1 MTTGHTAFVDDP
13 QFLRRVLDASR
24 LLVMVVDR
32 AGMIQHANRA
42 VCSAAGLSSTATHCP
57 IWELTTFPV
66 ERNLLKTGFSPFRPE
81 AFPSGLLFHLH
92 GGQTSRLVDWD
103 VRLLT
108 EQPDAELVVMTGVDV
123 TDRIASQLRLRETEE
138 FQRRVLDRLPA
149 IVWTT
154 DREMRTTF
162 SAGGGLAGLGLASG
176 EVALMGTPV
185 SSYFQTDDPTHPGI
199 ASHLRALEGKSCVL
213 EMNWFGRFYHARVEP
228 LRDQHDDIVGA
239 IGLAFDM
246 TEQARTAEALK
257 SSEGQLRRLV
267 EANVIGIFFFD
278 EDGRVTESNQAF
290 LELVGYSR
298 DEMRAGAVS
307 WRTMS
312 PPEFRRQDDNAI
324 AELKS
329 TGRCTTY
336 EKAYITKD
344 GTRVP
349 VLVGGAAFDDG
360 GDDNGDG
367 GHREAPLAGVAFI
380 VDLRE
385 QVRLREARDR
395 LLHREKRA
403 RAETE
408 LANARLL
415 LLVEGSKRLSR
426 TMTPHDTL
434 ETLAAVVVPGLA
446 DWAYVVHQGWS
457 GGGAIVASAAGDPN
471 KQELLRALNECMP
484 DADATEGAARV
495 FRTGEPVLYEDIT
508 AARLMPDTPGGPV
521 VATRN
526 PDHLRTLRA
535 LGMRSLLCVPING
548 RSGVEGVMMLVATDD
563 PHRYGPED
571 VVLARDLAAR
581 AAVSLENG
589 RLLSEALDAVR
600 VRDDFLAVAAHELRT
615 PLTSLLLH
623 VQMLSRTIARD
634 KPAAGVNPG
643 AVAHSVAAAQG
654 QARRLSVLVDGL
666 LDVSRLASNRLSLRV
681 EETKLDELIDGV
693 MSTMAPDFRRAGCPV
708 TVSVPPGVVV
718 KWDRMRI
725 EQVLTNL
732 LSNAMKFGAGSPID
746 VRAEA
751 TDDDV
756 EITVRD
762 FGIGISKEDQER
774 IFGRFERAV
783 PTRHFGGL
791 GLGLYISAQIVRS
804 HQGSLRVESA
814 PGTGAS
820 FIMRLRRGTLPAQAT
835 SELLH

>member
-1 MTTGHTAFVDDP
+1 M
-13 QFLRRVLDASR
+13 
-24 LLVMVVDR
+24 
-32 AGMIQHANRA
+32 
-42 VCSAAGLSSTATHCP
+42 
-57 IWELTTFPV
+57 
-66 ERNLLKTGFSPFRPE
+66 
-81 AFPSGLLFHLH
+81 LFHLQS
-92 GGQTSRLVDWD
+92 GRTSRLVDWD
-103 VRLLT
+103 VRLFT
-108 EQPDAELVVMTGVDV
+108 EQPDAALVVMTGVDV
-123 TDRIASQLRLRETEE
+123 TDRIASQQRLRETEE

-199 ASHLRALEGKSCVL
+199 ASHLRALRGESCVL

-257 SSEGQLRRLV
+257 LSEGQLRRLV

-278 EDGRVTESNQAF
+278 EDGRVTQSNQAF
-290 LELVGYSR
+290 LDLVGYSR
-298 DEMRAGAVS
+298 DEMLAGAVS
-307 WRTMS
+307 WRAMT
-312 PPEFRRQDDNAI
+312 PPEFSRQDDNAL

-349 VLVGGAAFDDG
+349 VLVGGAALD
-360 GDDNGDG
+360 GDDSGDG
-367 GHREAPLAGVAFI
+367 RHRKAPLAGVAFI

-434 ETLAAVVVPGLA
+434 ETLAAVVVPDLA

-457 GGGAIVASAAGDPN
+457 GAGATVASAAGDPN
-471 KQELLRALNECMP
+471 KQGLLRALEECMP
-484 DADATEGAARV
+484 DADAAEGAARV
-495 FRTGEPVLYEDIT
+495 FRTGEPALYEDIT
-508 AARLMPDTPGGPV
+508 AARLMPDAPGGPV

-526 PDHLRTLRA
+526 PAHLRTLRE
-535 LGMRSLLCVPING
+535 LGMKAMLCVPIEG
-548 RSGVEGVMMLVATDD
+548 RSGVEGVMMMVSTDD

-623 VQMLSRTIARD
+623 VQMLSRSIERD
-634 KPAAGVNPG
+634 KPPGVDPG
-643 AVAHSVAAAQG
+643 AVARNVAAAQG

-681 EETKLDELIDGV
+681 EETKLDELVDGV
-693 MSTMAPDFRRAGCPV
+693 VSTMAPDFRRADCPV

-732 LSNAMKFGAGSPID
+732 LSNAMKFGAGSPIE

-751 TDDDV
+751 TEDDV

-783 PTRHFGGL
+783 PTRNFGGL

-804 HQGSLRVESA
+804 HQGSVRVESE

-820 FIMRLRRGTLPAQAT
+820 FIVRLRRGTQPAQAT
-835 SELLH
+835 SDLLH